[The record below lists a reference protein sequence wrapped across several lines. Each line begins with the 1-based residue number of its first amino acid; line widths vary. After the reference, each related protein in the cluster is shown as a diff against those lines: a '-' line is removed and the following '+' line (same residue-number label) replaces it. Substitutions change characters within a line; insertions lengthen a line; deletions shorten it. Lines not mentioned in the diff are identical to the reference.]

1 MSLNSMRTNAVTGI
15 MSSNVTLTGY
25 DGDSVNAYVAIPEG
39 AGPFPGVVL
48 THHAPG
54 WDEFSREFVRRL
66 ADHGYMAIVPN
77 LYDRFGDGTPDE
89 VATKARA
96 EGGVADASVIGDA
109 EAAMKWLK
117 AQPQSNGKVG
127 VTGPCSGGRH
137 AVLVASSVPGFDAVV
152 DLWGGGVVAAPEQ
165 LNEKR
170 PVAVIDLTSQLT
182 APILGIFG
190 NDDTGPSPA
199 QVNQHEATLKEY
211 GKTYQFHRYDGAG
224 HGFFNYF
231 SPMQFRSQQAT
242 DAWNKLFAWFDQ
254 YLKA

>member
-1 MSLNSMRTNAVTGI
+1 MPWNAMRTDAFVGMTT
-15 MSSNVTLTGY
+15 STVTLTGY
-25 DGDSVNAYVAIPEG
+25 NGDPVHAYVAIPEG

-66 ADHGYMAIVPN
+66 ADHGYMAIVPD
-77 LYDRFGDGTPDE
+77 LYERFGHGTSDE
-89 VATKARA
+89 VTAKVRA
-96 EGGVADASVIGDA
+96 EGGVPDASVIGDA

-127 VTGPCSGGRH
+127 ITGPCSGGRH
-137 AVLVASSVPGFDAVV
+137 AVLVASSVPGFNAVV
-152 DLWGGGVVAAPEQ
+152 DLWGGGVIASPEQ

-170 PVAVIDLTSQLT
+170 PVAVIDLTPQLN
-182 APILGIFG
+182 APILGLFG

-199 QVNQHEATLKEY
+199 QVNQHEEALKAA

-224 HGFFNYF
+224 HGFFYYHN
-231 SPMQFRSQQAT
+231 PMSYRPQAAM
-242 DAWNKLFAWFDQ
+242 DGWDKLLGWFDQ
-254 YLKA
+254 HLA

>member
-1 MSLNSMRTNAVTGI
+1 MPWNSTATNAVVGMTT
-15 MSSNVTLTGY
+15 SNVTLTGY
-25 DGDSVNAYVAIPEG
+25 NGDAVHAYAAIPEG

-66 ADHGYMAIVPN
+66 AEHGFMAISPN
-77 LYDRFGDGTPDE
+77 LYERFGQGQPED
-89 VATKARA
+89 VAAKARA
-96 EGGVADASVIGDA
+96 DGGVPDASVIGDA

-152 DLWGGGVVAAPEQ
+152 DLWGGGVVATPEQ

-170 PVAVIDLTSQLT
+170 PVAVIDLTPQLN
-182 APILGIFG
+182 APILGLFG
-190 NDDTGPSPA
+190 NDDMGPSPA
-199 QVNQHEATLKEY
+199 QVNQHEAALKAA

-224 HGFFNYF
+224 HGFFYYHAP
-231 SPMQFRSQQAT
+231 SYRQQQAM
-242 DAWNKLFAWFDQ
+242 DGWDKLLAWFTQ
-254 YLKA
+254 YLA

>member
-1 MSLNSMRTNAVTGI
+1 MPWNSTTTNAVVGMTT
-15 MSSNVTLTGY
+15 SNVTLTGY
-25 DGDSVNAYVAIPEG
+25 NGDAVHAYAAIPEG

-54 WDEFSREFVRRL
+54 WDEFTREVVRRL
-66 ADHGYMAIVPN
+66 ADHGFMAIAPN
-77 LYDRFGDGTPDE
+77 LYQRFGEGLPDE
-89 VATKARA
+89 IAAKARS

-109 EAAMKWLK
+109 EAAMQWLK

-137 AVLVASSVPGFDAVV
+137 AVLVASSVQGFDAVV
-152 DLWGGGVVAAPEQ
+152 DLWGGGVVATPEQ

-170 PVAVIDLTSQLT
+170 PVAVIDLTPQLN
-182 APILGIFG
+182 APILGLFG

-199 QVNQHEATLKEY
+199 QVNQHEEALKAA

-224 HGFFNYF
+224 HGFFYYHT
-231 SPMQFRSQQAT
+231 PMYRQQQAM
-242 DAWNKLFAWFDQ
+242 DGWDKLLAWFDQ
-254 YLKA
+254 YLR